1 MVAAKQAVTVTVTVT
16 VRDEDDL
23 PQALIVGVQPP
34 EVLAK
39 MTSKGETLTAQQD

>member
-1 MVAAKQAVTVTVTVT
+1 MVAAKQAVTVTVT

-23 PQALIVGVQPP
+23 PQALGVQPP

-39 MTSKGETLTAQQD
+39 MTSKEKR